1 MKISIITINR
11 NNAEGLRKTI
21 ESVITQT
28 LDEFEYIV
36 IDGASTDV
44 SVDVI
49 RQYEDKITYWVSEP
63 DNGIYNAMNKGI
75 SRANGEYLLF
85 LNSGDSLV
93 EENTLQNVLSAGLN
107 TDIVYGYQYDDINGK
122 RQEELCLDVP
132 YISFATLKD
141 SHIPH
146 QSTFIRAELL
156 KKNGGYLEHY
166 KIISDWAFLMLALF
180 KWNARIKRIPVFV
193 SVYDTTGIS
202 SNVDKEPQYKERR
215 DFLVREFYYFMPD
228 YDRWERLN
236 KTLYMRIIIQLR
248 AIKNKWLRRR

>member
-1 MKISIITINR
+1 MRLSIITINR

-21 ESVITQT
+21 ESVVAQT
-28 LDEFEYIV
+28 LDDFEYIV
-36 IDGASTDV
+36 IDGASTDG

-49 RQYEDKITYWVSEP
+49 RQYEDGISYWVSEP

-75 SRANGEYLLF
+75 TQAKGEYLLF

-93 EENTLQNVLSAGLN
+93 EKNTLQNVFCAGLDA
-107 TDIVYGYQYDDINGK
+107 DIVYGYQYDDINGK
-122 RQEELCLDVP
+122 RHEELCLDVP
-132 YISFATLKD
+132 YISFATLKE

-180 KWNARIKRIPVFV
+180 KWNATIKRIPVFV

-215 DFLVREFYYFMPD
+215 DFLEREFHYFLPD

-236 KTLYMRIIIQLR
+236 KTLYMRIIIHLR
-248 AIKNKWLRRR
+248 TLKNKWISR

>member
-1 MKISIITINR
+1 MKLSIITINR
-11 NNAEGLRKTI
+11 NNADGLRKTV
-21 ESVITQT
+21 ESVVAQT
-28 LDEFEYIV
+28 LDNFEYIV
-36 IDGASTDV
+36 IDGASTDG
-44 SVDVI
+44 SLDVI
-49 RQYEDKITYWVSEP
+49 KQYENKISYWVSEP
-63 DNGIYNAMNKGI
+63 DKGIYNAMNKGI
-75 SRANGEYLLF
+75 ARAKGEYLLF
-85 LNSGDSLV
+85 LNSGDCLV
-93 EENTLQNVLSAGLN
+93 EENTLQNVLSAGLD

-146 QSTFIRAELL
+146 QSTFIRAALL

-180 KWNARIKRIPVFV
+180 KWNATIKRIPVFV

-202 SNVDKEPQYKERR
+202 SNLNKEPQYKERC
-215 DFLVREFYYFMPD
+215 DFLEREFHYFLPD

-248 AIKNKWLRRR
+248 TLRNKWIRR